1 MHPLADSFGS
11 ALAAGFHVVALFL
24 IGATITWGALSTF
37 LGLVAQQRATLDDI
51 LLLFIFLE
59 LGAMVGIYFRTRRLP
74 VRFLL
79 YIAMTALTRYMTVEV
94 KILTAE
100 TIVAIS
106 FAILLLAAA
115 SLVAQVS
122 ITRFCAEED
131 DC

>member
-1 MHPLADSFGS
+1 M
-11 ALAAGFHVVALFL
+11 VALFL
-24 IGATITWGALSTF
+24 IGATIAWGALDTF
-37 LGLVAQQRATLDDI
+37 LGLVALQRATLDDI

-59 LGAMVGIYFRTRRLP
+59 LGAMIGIYFRTRRLP

-94 KILTAE
+94 KVLTGE

-115 SLVAQVS
+115 SLISQLS
-122 ITRFCAEED
+122 ITRFCAEEN

>member
-1 MHPLADSFGS
+1 M
-11 ALAAGFHVVALFL
+11 VALFL
-24 IGATITWGALSTF
+24 IGATIAWGTLSTF
-37 LGLVAQQRATLDDI
+37 LGLVAHQRASLDDI

-79 YIAMTALTRYMTVEV
+79 YIAITALTRYVTVEV
-94 KILTAE
+94 KVLTAE

-115 SLVAQVS
+115 ALVSQVS